1 MQQSAHY
8 PRFRIHASVG
18 PTYETSRTMKTRS
31 PETPDMAK
39 GNPLQQQLLK
49 AGLVKKSKVAE
60 VARQQVKAR
69 HGKAPPTDTEIQREA
84 ERARIEKAERDR
96 AIEAERKA
104 KLQQAE
110 MRAQARQII
119 QDRKLPRSGE
129 SEYRFTADGAIR
141 TLLIDDDQRKKL
153 AAGAVV
159 IARLDDRYELLPR
172 VAGDKVRE
180 RDPALIVLDHGQA
193 GAIDA
198 ALSDEDAAYYAKF
211 EVPDD
216 LVW

>member
-1 MQQSAHY
+1 
-8 PRFRIHASVG
+8 
-18 PTYETSRTMKTRS
+18 
-31 PETPDMAK
+31 MAK

-60 VARQQVKAR
+60 IARQQVKAR
-69 HGKAPPTDTEIQREA
+69 HGKAPPTDADIQREA
-84 ERARIEKAERDR
+84 ERARAEKAERDR

-104 KLQQAE
+104 KARQAE

-119 QDRKLPRSGE
+119 QDRKVPRSGE

-153 AAGAVV
+153 AAGALV

-180 RDPALIVLDHGQA
+180 RDPALVVLDHGQA
-193 GAIDA
+193 EGADG

-216 LVW
+216 LIW